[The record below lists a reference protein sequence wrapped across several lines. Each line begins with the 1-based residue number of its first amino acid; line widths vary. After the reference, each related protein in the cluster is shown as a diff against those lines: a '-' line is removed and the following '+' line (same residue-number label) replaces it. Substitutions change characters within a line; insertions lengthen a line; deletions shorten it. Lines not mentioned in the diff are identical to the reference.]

1 MGFFEKIKSG
11 LSKTKNAL
19 GGTLDSVLSAFGVI
33 NDDLYDEL
41 EEVLIMADIG
51 VETSLDIIG
60 RLKQNVKEKKLKD
73 ASAVREELKLIMTE
87 MLESAGN
94 TVKLDT
100 KPSVILLI
108 GVNGV
113 GKTTTAAKLA
123 NLYIKRGKKVIF
135 AAADTF
141 RAAAGEQL
149 DTWATRVGADII
161 RSSPG
166 ADPAAVV
173 FDTLTAAKARGADI
187 VICDTAGRLHN
198 KVNLMNELAKIYKV
212 IASKAEGCDIESL
225 LVLDATTGQNALNQ
239 AREFNKVTNLTGA
252 VLTKLDGTAKGGMA
266 LALMCEYGLPIKFIG
281 VGEQMD
287 DMQEFRASEFVTAML
302 GE

>member
-1 MGFFEKIKSG
+1 MGFFEKIKKG
-11 LSKTKNAL
+11 LQKTKSAL
-19 GGTLDSVLSAFGVI
+19 GGTLDNVLSAFGVI

-41 EEVLIMADIG
+41 EETLIMADIG
-51 VETSLDIIG
+51 VETTLKIVEQ
-60 RLKQNVKEKKLKD
+60 LKQNVKDKKIKE
-73 ASAVREELKLIMTE
+73 ASLVKEELKLVMAQ
-87 MLESAGN
+87 MLTSVDN
-94 TVKLDT
+94 TVHLNT
-100 KPSVILLI
+100 KPSIVLLI

-123 NLYIKRGKKVIF
+123 NIFKSQGKKVIF
-135 AAADTF
+135 GAADTF

-149 DTWATRVGADII
+149 ETWADRVGVDII
-161 RSSPG
+161 KSAHG

-173 FDTLTAAKARGADI
+173 FDTINAAKSRGSDVI
-187 VICDTAGRLHN
+187 ICDTAGRLHN

-212 IASKAEGCDIESL
+212 ISNQMSDCDIESL

-239 AREFNKVTNLTGA
+239 AREFGKATNLTGA

-266 LALMCEYGLPIKFIG
+266 LALMCEYGLPIKFVG

-287 DMQEFRASEFVTAML
+287 DMQEFNATDFVTAL
-302 GE
+302 FD

>member
-1 MGFFEKIKSG
+1 MGFFEKIKNG
-11 LSKTKNAL
+11 LAKTKNAL
-19 GGTLDSVLSAFGVI
+19 GGTLDSVLSAFGVESTE
-33 NDDLYDEL
+33 LYEEL
-41 EEVLIMADIG
+41 EEALIMADVG
-51 VETSLDIIG
+51 VETSLKIIEK
-60 RLKQNVKEKKLKD
+60 LKENVKEKKIRD
-73 ASAVREELKLIMTE
+73 AQAVKEELKAVMRD
-87 MLESAGN
+87 MLEQSGN
-94 TVKLDT
+94 SVKLET

-123 NLYIKRGKKVIF
+123 HLYKSYGKKVIF
-135 AAADTF
+135 GAADTF

-149 DTWATRVGADII
+149 ETWADRVGADII
-161 RSSPG
+161 RSEQG

-173 FDTLTAAKARGADI
+173 FDTVNAARARGADI
-187 VICDTAGRLHN
+187 IICDTAGRLHN
-198 KVNLMNELAKIYKV
+198 KVNLMNELKKIYKV
-212 IASKAEGCDIESL
+212 ISTQAEGCDIEAL

-239 AREFNKVTNLTGA
+239 AREFNKVTKLTGA

-287 DMQEFRASEFVTAML
+287 DMQEFSAEDFVNAL
-302 GE
+302 FD